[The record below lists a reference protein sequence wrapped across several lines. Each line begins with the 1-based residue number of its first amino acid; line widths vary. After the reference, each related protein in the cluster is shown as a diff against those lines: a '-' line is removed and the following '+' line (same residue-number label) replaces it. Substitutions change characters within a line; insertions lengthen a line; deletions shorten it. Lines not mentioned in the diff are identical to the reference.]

1 MELVSFDLCPF
12 VQRSVITLKC
22 KEIPHEVTYIDLEN
36 PPAWFSEISP
46 LGKVPL
52 LKVDGEVLFE
62 SAAINEYID
71 ETTGEPLHPQEPL
84 RRAHNRAWIEFASNL
99 IVAQYGCMLAKNESD
114 YIAAADRRDSL
125 LQTLE
130 KQLSGGPYF
139 NGSVFALVDAAFAP
153 FFTRQCLTDHLHA
166 RETLENF
173 PKCRQWRDT
182 LIAQSYV
189 SGSVIADFS
198 ERFESHFK
206 DRGDFLYNQVQ

>member
-22 KEIPHEVTYIDLEN
+22 KGVEHKVTYIDLAE
-36 PPAWFSEISP
+36 PPEWFAQISP

-52 LKVDGEVLFE
+52 LKTEGEVLFE

-99 IVAQYGCMLAKNESD
+99 IGAQYGCMLAADEAA
-114 YIAAADRRDSL
+114 YLQAADARDAL

-130 KQLSGGPYF
+130 GQLKGGPYF

-153 FFTRQCLTDHLHA
+153 FFTRQALTDALHP
-166 RETLENF
+166 RESLETF
-173 PKCRQWRDT
+173 PKCRQWGEA
-182 LIAQSYV
+182 LLAQPFV
-189 SGSVIADFS
+189 SASVIEDFA
-198 ERFESHFK
+198 ERFARYFGA
-206 DRGDFLYNQVQ
+206 RGCYLYHH